1 MSKGARTE
9 WLATYHKGDSRL
21 RDKRHGILRLNP
33 EKKRI
38 EFAVQTV
45 ETDNSPIIIVSY
57 PINFLIDVK
66 IIEKRQKV
74 RKYEFLELELGDSP
88 DKMRPLF
95 SFGIDDLNKIKA
107 EILSFKED
115 MINLTEKPLEKSEDD
130 IIEVFA
136 RLLMTPI
143 EQFQHLI
150 GGVTSRL
157 RLLTIK
163 PKKATKAL
171 ISSLEPQKIRE
182 TREFEIN
189 DRKVTI
195 YESLESHKTILIIL
209 SPIGG
214 GIEDFY
220 PVVDSLKGKFK
231 VIIYG
236 LRGYTKPIEQDFEF
250 KLKKYTEDVKDF
262 LKYVGSEKDIVL
274 CAHSLFSSIILEEF
288 IDEKYANIKKFI
300 LISGLH
306 RAPDNFRKGVKA
318 MPPYQMWG
326 PFKGQVRKIVPK
338 ILFSTDTEEEIM
350 NSYIKQAFSIPD
362 KVYYQVFKDILPKYD
377 YLNEIQ
383 SVSKPFLILWGKN
396 DQLIPPDMRSEMQE
410 SISTNL
416 ISCRVIKGGHMIHL
430 ESPKEV
436 AQEINI
442 FMDKKR
448 STIRIE

>member
-1 MSKGARTE
+1 
-9 WLATYHKGDSRL
+9 
-21 RDKRHGILRLNP
+21 
-33 EKKRI
+33 
-38 EFAVQTV
+38 
-45 ETDNSPIIIVSY
+45 
-57 PINFLIDVK
+57 
-66 IIEKRQKV
+66 
-74 RKYEFLELELGDSP
+74 
-88 DKMRPLF
+88 
-95 SFGIDDLNKIKA
+95 
-107 EILSFKED
+107 
-115 MINLTEKPLEKSEDD
+115 
-130 IIEVFA
+130 
-136 RLLMTPI
+136 
-143 EQFQHLI
+143 
-150 GGVTSRL
+150 
-157 RLLTIK
+157 
-163 PKKATKAL
+163 
-171 ISSLEPQKIRE
+171 
-182 TREFEIN
+182 
-189 DRKVTI
+189 
-195 YESLESHKTILIIL
+195 
-209 SPIGG
+209 
-214 GIEDFY
+214 
-220 PVVDSLKGKFK
+220 LKGKFK

-326 PFKGQVRKIVPK
+326 PFKGQVRKIAPK

-350 NSYIKQAFSIPD
+350 NSFIKQAFSIPD

-410 SISTNL
+410 SISSNL
-416 ISCRVIKGGHMIHL
+416 VSCRVIKGGHMIHL